1 MYLTAIF
8 INIKKTLQDMRKG
21 APISIINQGLVDKNG
36 KPCDMKT
43 EGSHLIKYK
52 RPLIKRYKNKQCK
65 PIV

>member
-1 MYLTAIF
+1 
-8 INIKKTLQDMRKG
+8 MRKG